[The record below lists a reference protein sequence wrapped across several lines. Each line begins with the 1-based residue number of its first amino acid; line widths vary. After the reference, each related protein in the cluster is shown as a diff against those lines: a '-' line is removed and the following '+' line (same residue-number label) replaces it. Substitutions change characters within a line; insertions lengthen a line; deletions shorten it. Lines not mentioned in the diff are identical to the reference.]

1 MSRPLLVTSALPYAS
16 GPPHFGHLVGAYLP
30 ADLFVRYHR
39 LIGTDVVYICGT
51 DEHGTAILLA
61 AEKEGVSPQELVDRW
76 WGAWKESCERLSI
89 EFDNFSQTSRKDPHY
104 PLAQEFFLR
113 LLANGRLVR
122 KDIQQLYSP
131 KTNRFLADRYVR
143 GTCYLCGHEEAR
155 GNECQSCGSWLEAE
169 KLGDPWNYVDRDD
182 RLELRDSWQYEL
194 ALDQFPEDTLVK
206 PWLERFREGLK
217 PNVRT
222 FVFKKMIEGE
232 GLESRPIT
240 RDLPWGVP
248 VPATAFDGSPIE
260 DVDEKVLYVWFD
272 APIGYVS
279 STIEWAK
286 EHGRDW
292 RRYWIRKRDGGDD
305 EGPRLI
311 HFIGKDNIPFHCV
324 VFPAMLAW
332 QTMDA
337 PPDGLTGPAA
347 DEEYVLP
354 ENVPANEFFNLEG
367 RKFNKSTGW
376 TIDVRTFL
384 DRYDADLARYYL
396 ISSMPETADSDFL
409 WRDFKA
415 RTDELNNVVGNFV
428 TRVVKFVAKYF
439 DGKVPPLVGYEDEAA
454 AVHAFIETRCTA
466 LGREVEAYQFR
477 KALAEFRGLADDGN
491 GFLNQTEPWQL
502 RKTDMEACGSALH
515 LALQVIPPLS
525 VLAAPFVPG
534 IAARMRAM
542 VNLPERPASPLLP
555 AETLPAGHQLGE
567 PGQLCAKIDDD
578 LIAAD
583 VAALPE
589 AGTGGN

>member
-1 MSRPLLVTSALPYAS
+1 MPRPLLVTSALPYAS

-30 ADLFVRYHR
+30 ADVFVRYHR
-39 LIGTDVVYICGT
+39 LIATDVVYICGT

-61 AEKEGVSPQELVDRW
+61 AEKEGVTPQELVDRW
-76 WGAWKESCERLSI
+76 WSVWKESCERLGI
-89 EFDNFSQTSRKDPHY
+89 AFDNFSQTSRKDPHY

-113 LLANGRLVR
+113 LLANGRLIR

-131 KTNRFLADRYVR
+131 KTERYLADRYVR
-143 GTCYLCGHEEAR
+143 GTCYLCGFDDAR
-155 GNECQSCGSWLEAE
+155 GNECPSCGQWLEANR
-169 KLGDPWNYVDRDD
+169 LGSPRNAQDPDD
-182 RLELRDSWQYEL
+182 LLELRDAWQYEL
-194 ALDQFPEDTLVK
+194 ALDQFPDDPLVK
-206 PWLERFREGLK
+206 PWLERFREDLK

-248 VPATAFDGSPIE
+248 VPAVDLEGHPID
-260 DVDEKVLYVWFD
+260 DVDDKVLYVWFD
-272 APIGYVS
+272 APIGYLS
-279 STIEWAK
+279 STIEWAR
-286 EHGRDW
+286 EQGRDW
-292 RRYWIRKRDGGDD
+292 RRYWIRKRGEAQGDD
-305 EGPRLI
+305 SPRLV

-332 QTMDA
+332 QTLDDA
-337 PPDGLTGPAA
+337 PAGLAGPGPG
-347 DEEYVLP
+347 EEYVLP

-376 TIDVRTFL
+376 FIDVRQFL

-396 ISSMPETADSDFL
+396 ISAMPETADSDFL

-439 DGKVPPLVGYEDEAA
+439 DGVVPPLVGFDDEAREVA
-454 AVHAFIETRCTA
+454 TFVEARCEEV
-466 LGREVEAYQFR
+466 GREIEAYRFR
-477 KALAEFRGLADDGN
+477 RALAAFRGLADDGN
-491 GFLNQTEPWQL
+491 QFLNKTAPWQL

-515 LALQVIPPLS
+515 LALRIIPPLS

-542 VNLPERPASPLLP
+542 IDLPERPAGPLLP
-555 AETLPAGHQLGE
+555 AETLPAGHRLGE
-567 PGQLCAKIDDD
+567 PGQLCSKVDDD
-578 LIAAD
+578 LIESEIDALSAD
-583 VAALPE
+583 R
-589 AGTGGN
+589 